1 MEESVLIN
9 SRNSEVARA
18 AYEALPAGHPA
29 KVAHE
34 GLVAPAEIAAA
45 RAKRRSKARAAR
57 KLEAARKSNKPKL
70 VQHHEN
76 RLQELG

>member
-1 MEESVLIN
+1 MKASVLIN
-9 SRNSEVARA
+9 GRNSAVAKA
-18 AYEALPAGHPA
+18 AYESLPAGHPA

-34 GLVAPAEIAAA
+34 GLSSPVEIAAA
-45 RAKRRSKARAAR
+45 RSKRRSKARAQR
-57 KLEAARKSNKPKL
+57 KLQAAKSANKKAL